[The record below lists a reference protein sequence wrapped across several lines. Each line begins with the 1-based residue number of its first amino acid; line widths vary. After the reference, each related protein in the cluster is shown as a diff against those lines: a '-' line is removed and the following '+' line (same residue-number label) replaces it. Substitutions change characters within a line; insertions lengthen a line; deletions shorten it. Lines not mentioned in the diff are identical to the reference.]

1 MCNTGWLKR
10 MLPFLAAFTLG
21 VFIASFFVSVGPRFG
36 LNDRRMKRFQEMQRL
51 RFENDQLREEN
62 DRLRNNLGQRGMDS
76 GDQYHSWTPESLD
89 APLPPPLP
97 RPAPRVS
104 K

>member
-1 MCNTGWLKR
+1 MCNSGWLKR
-10 MLPFLAAFTLG
+10 MLPFLAAFALG
-21 VFIASFFVSVGPRFG
+21 VFIASFFVNVGPRFG

-62 DRLRNNLGQRGMDS
+62 DRLRNKLELRGMDTE
-76 GDQYHSWTPESLD
+76 DQYPSWAPESLD

-97 RPAPRVS
+97 KPAPRVT